1 MAYRKN
7 IDWIKNGE
15 PVEASVAGRPM
26 TQIFQNVE
34 YLRQLVEEAQLGQ
47 SLKLTEQPCESSV
60 VVGTPVYW
68 DDANGRFAPALAKLN
83 VSTSGNTEPDKQAQ
97 VWGVVVAKSSSTTAD
112 ILLKGSTVIDLSPVV
127 DTGTVVSGPY
137 YLSTTEPGK
146 LTASKPNIAIEVLKV
161 GNIQGQQHT
170 IIVDPDIPTL
180 FSLHRH
186 YKYSLVCLPAG
197 SHTPPNS
204 GNRHVITNPDN
215 TQEGWLPVSDPIF
228 SGKNI
233 PTDAVFG
240 YNIEVSPLKD
250 LWPPIPVESA
260 YLEWDRGK
268 DKDLM
273 GVAVPLG
280 EDKLCVINEDGI
292 WWMTDCYDD
301 VPWPTNYDSANPPSP
316 PPQGNECPRSLIMSM
331 NLYFTKPIFTNSDT
345 AVLSLTARQG
355 SGLAV
360 YCRGTNDVAETG
372 HLELDLDF
380 NTSQTDDNL
389 LTDQAIKEVSGAE
402 FKRGPV
408 VVSIKSNSPTLS
420 VTSNSG
426 KTQNDGYFGE
436 VVLEANLDPSLQD
449 FPILDVRLNGVE
461 QEFYQDLLGL
471 GFPYDR
477 NSEVR
482 MRFRIPHG
490 VSLTQNATASIV
502 LWLLA
507 LESGNFPNNLLT
519 CTYRVLSD
527 PGTGLALPTTD
538 SNLTLDTTWSGATA
552 NDYKKFETGTIPV
565 AAGDVI
571 TFTLKRSAPDS
582 YSGKVILLNAYGRLV
597 TV

>member
-7 IDWIKNGE
+7 IDWIQDGE
-15 PVEASVAGRPM
+15 PVKASVAGRPAV
-26 TQIFQNVE
+26 QIFQNVE

-47 SLKLTEQPCESSV
+47 SLKLYSQPCDSSV
-60 VVGTPVYW
+60 IVGTPVYW
-68 DDANGRFAPALAKLN
+68 DDTNGRFAPAIAKLN
-83 VSTSGNTEPDKQAQ
+83 VSSSGNTEPDKQSQ
-97 VWGVVVAKSSSTTAD
+97 VWGIVVNKPTSTTAD
-112 ILLKGSTVIDLSPVV
+112 VLIKGVATLDLTAVTES
-127 DTGTVVSGPY
+127 GAVSSGAY
-137 YLSTTEPGK
+137 YLSTTQAGK
-146 LTASKPNIAIEVLKV
+146 ITNSKPNIAIEVLKV
-161 GNIQGQQHT
+161 GNIQGTSHT
-170 IIVDPDIPTL
+170 VIVDPDIPTL

-197 SHTPPNS
+197 SHTPPSS

-215 TQEGWLPVSDPIF
+215 TKEGWLPVSDSVF
-228 SGKNI
+228 AGKNV

-240 YNIEVSPLKD
+240 YNLSVSPLKD
-250 LWPPIPVESA
+250 LWPPIPIESA

-301 VPWPTNYDSANPPSP
+301 VPWPTNYDSANPPGP

-345 AVLSLTARQG
+345 AVLSLTARSG

-372 HLELDLDF
+372 HLELDLNF
-380 NTSQTDDNL
+380 NTSQSDDNL
-389 LTDQAIKEVSGAE
+389 LTDQAVKDVQGTQ

-408 VVSIKSNSPTLS
+408 VVSVKSNSPS
-420 VTSNSG
+420 IQVTSTSG
-426 KTQNDGYFGE
+426 QTTNGGYFGE
-436 VVLEANLDPSLQD
+436 VVLDANLDPSAQD
-449 FPILDVRLNGVE
+449 FPILDIRLNGVE
-461 QEFYQDLLGL
+461 QEYYQDLLGL
-471 GFPYDR
+471 GFPFDR
-477 NSEVR
+477 NSEAR

-490 VSLTQNATASIV
+490 VTLTGSATASIV
-502 LWLLA
+502 LWVLA
-507 LESGNFPNNLLT
+507 LENGSFPSNLLT

-527 PGTGLALPTTD
+527 PGNGAVLPTTD
-538 SNLTLDTTWSGATA
+538 NSLTLDMAWTGANA
-552 NDYKKFETGTIPV
+552 NDFRKFETGALPV

-571 TFTLKRSAPDS
+571 TFTLKRNAPDS
-582 YSGKVILLNAYGRLV
+582 YNGKIIVLNAYGKLV
-597 TV
+597 TT